1 MINGYLTK
9 FTIVYGFYS
18 NRISAPNTK
27 NRTLNLS
34 VFIFIEKKRFCNI
47 AVLETNQKKI
57 IILDKKAALAKAE
70 HYCAYQERAQQEVRN
85 KLYEWGLK
93 TGEVEELI
101 SELIQTNFL
110 NEERFSKAYVSG
122 KFNINKWGKI
132 KIRQGLKL
140 KQVPEKMIAKALLSI
155 DYDDYLKAILNCAR
169 KKDALIKEND
179 PYKRKYKLIT
189 HLLGRGFENN
199 LIMEVLKDN
208 NLP

>member
-1 MINGYLTK
+1 LNSTYK
-9 FTIVYGFYS
+9 
-18 NRISAPNTK
+18 NTK

-47 AVLETNQKKI
+47 AILETNQKKI

-208 NLP
+208 NLT